1 MAGIGLDLEDRVI
14 VVTGAAR
21 GMGELYA
28 RELLAAGARVVAT
41 DVTGLDAV
49 EDAASQSGGEDRL
62 LVRQADVSSRADT
75 DALAAAALDAWGHI
89 DGLVN
94 NAAMYA
100 GLTRLPGHEL
110 PESEWDRVMDVNV
123 KGVWNATSSV
133 LPAMRSAGA
142 GKVVNISS
150 SVILKGT
157 PNFLHYV
164 ASKGAVWA
172 MTRSL
177 ARENGAF
184 GVHVNSVTPGLVSNE
199 ATKGNW
205 EEDRFTQF
213 VAARVAE
220 RAVQREM
227 VPSDLVGAVLFL
239 LSPASDFIT
248 GQNINVDGGADFY

>member
-1 MAGIGLDLEDRVI
+1 MAGNELNLKDRVV

-21 GMGELYA
+21 GMGELYSRA
-28 RELLAAGARVVAT
+28 LLAAGCCVVAA
-41 DVTGLDAV
+41 DVIAAEAV
-49 EDAASQSGGEDRL
+49 QAAAEDLGATERL
-62 LVRQADVSSRADT
+62 LVRQADVSSRSET
-75 DALAAAALDAWGHI
+75 DALAAAALERWGRI

-94 NAAMYA
+94 NAALYA
-100 GLTRLPGHEL
+100 GLTRVPGHEL
-110 PESEWDRVMDVNV
+110 PEDEWDRVMDVNV

-133 LPAMRSAGA
+133 LPAMRSAGS
-142 GKVVNISS
+142 GKIVNISS
-150 SVILKGT
+150 TVILKGT

-205 EEDRFTQF
+205 EEGRFKQF

-220 RAVQREM
+220 RSIQREM
-227 VPSDLVGAVLFL
+227 LPSDLVGAVLFL

-248 GQNINVDGGADFY
+248 GQNLNVDGGADFY